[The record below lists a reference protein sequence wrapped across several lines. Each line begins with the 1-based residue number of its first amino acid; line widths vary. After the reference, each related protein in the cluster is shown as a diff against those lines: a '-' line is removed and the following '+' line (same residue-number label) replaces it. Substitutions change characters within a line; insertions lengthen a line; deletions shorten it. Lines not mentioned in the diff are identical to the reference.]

1 MSQAIEPY
9 FPLHRGTR
17 LNWDY
22 KVNLIGEKVE
32 DPMIHCCEKCTL
44 PILSYGR
51 MIPCKHVFCF
61 NCAKTT
67 DKHCLR
73 CGDAVQRIEQSP
85 LGSIYVCNFGAPKHS
100 PKGCKRTY
108 LSQRDLQAHINH
120 RHMKSQHSSSAR
132 VQTGSSVQRE
142 AEYTPA
148 QPDRYPSVSVPT
160 IEHLG
165 YNEVP
170 AQQTNSY
177 PISTIP
183 VVTGG
188 RPSNLITVQL
198 QDDKEYHEPRDPRT
212 YQPTAPPPP
221 PPSQHHYTQS
231 QASPAI
237 PHPISQTAFPTP
249 PPPAVHDPR
258 QQAPPTHPTSHY
270 PPTPTSHTLPPVS
283 HVVAPGYDPRYVPGQ
298 LQSEQSSTFHSPTSV
313 TPGWSHP
320 GVPPPRVPGSL
331 HSPPLNA
338 PTTDNVYGASYYQ

>member
-1 MSQAIEPY
+1 MAQPIEPY

-17 LNWDY
+17 LNWDF

-32 DPMIHCCEKCTL
+32 DPMIHCCEKCSL

-73 CGDAVQRIEQSP
+73 CGDPVQRIEQSP
-85 LGSIYVCNFGAPKHS
+85 LGSIYVCNIGAPKHS

-120 RHMKSQHSSSAR
+120 RHMKSGHSSSSNRASKSS
-132 VQTGSSVQRE
+132 SSVAPRE
-142 AEYTPA
+142 AEYTPT
-148 QPDRYPSVSVPT
+148 QPDRYHPTST

-165 YNEVP
+165 YSDVSS
-170 AQQTNSY
+170 QQTDNY
-177 PISTIP
+177 AISSIP

-212 YQPTAPPPP
+212 YQPAAPPPP
-221 PPSQHHYTQS
+221 PPTQIHYPPS
-231 QASPAI
+231 QATAAI
-237 PHPISQTAFPTP
+237 PPHPITQTPFATP
-249 PPPAVHDPR
+249 PPTAVHNPR
-258 QQAPPTHPTSHY
+258 QQPQPATHY
-270 PPTPTSHTLPPVS
+270 PPPTAAPHTLPPVP
-283 HVVAPGYDPRYVPGQ
+283 HVAPGYDPRYAPGQ
-298 LQSEQSSTFHSPTSV
+298 HPSEPSPTFHSPTSV
-313 TPGWSHP
+313 APGWTHP
-320 GVPPPRVPGSL
+320 GVPPPRLPSAL
-331 HSPPLNA
+331 HSPPA
-338 PTTDNVYGASYYQ
+338 ADNVYGSNYYQ